1 MFSTRKLKKGR
12 PSDRAKNI
20 FSQKIVL
27 FKIKGSRYEK
37 AVLARSES
45 GKRQTR
51 ERAYRVF
58 RRKSENK

>member
-27 FKIKGSRYEK
+27 FEIKGSQYEK
-37 AVLARSES
+37 AVLARS